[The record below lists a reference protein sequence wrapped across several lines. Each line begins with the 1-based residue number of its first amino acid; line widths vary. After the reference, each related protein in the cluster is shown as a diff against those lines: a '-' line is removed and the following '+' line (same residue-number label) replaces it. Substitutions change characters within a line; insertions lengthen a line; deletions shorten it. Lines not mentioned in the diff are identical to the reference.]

1 MQEHVTKSND
11 FARIQRLVQYI
22 TDNFHMTCLQ
32 NRRKPCQLV
41 EAKAQVC
48 VER

>member
-48 VER
+48 AER